1 MIPELEAVK
10 LEASLEYKE
19 FLSQKKNF
27 FFHHS
32 FLKADPHLSSSFK
45 LG

>member
-27 FFHHS
+27 FF
-32 FLKADPHLSSSFK
+32 SSLIPQGRPTLIQFI
-45 LG
+45 